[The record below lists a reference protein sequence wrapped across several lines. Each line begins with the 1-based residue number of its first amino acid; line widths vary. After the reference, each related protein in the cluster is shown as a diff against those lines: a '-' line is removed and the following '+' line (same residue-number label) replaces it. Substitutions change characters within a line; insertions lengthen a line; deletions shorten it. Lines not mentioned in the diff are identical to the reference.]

1 MAERTG
7 YIKSLVPG
15 RRYRMV
21 ITAVTN
27 SNDPI
32 RLPSIEFVTPTAPDL
47 ISSYQPVGLK
57 TTINQVKNFDI
68 TVAAIGAR
76 ADTFNITKWSA
87 TDDQKNY
94 TFYCNGSD
102 FSKATK
108 GKIIRVYGISDYVD
122 GHAYYDAF
130 DYRVTE
136 KGSTYIKTVV
146 SSTVTS
152 ISGSGTAAEVS
163 TRALTANDW
172 CSGASGHNKHI
183 NATVGNKSTQRPS
196 GWIRFYTDGRA
207 LKSRSNQPNSATGTV
222 YTERV
227 PAGTIETHPTYDEF
241 DVTVSIP
248 ERFPL
253 LRNIPE
259 GVVDVPIFAYKNLTT
274 GTWHNMDHSA
284 FVAIDNPIQLSNS
297 AMMQLI
303 YDYDG
308 NGNARKDGVDRNKI
322 SKNVDRAVYSDVTG
336 TVSFDNHSKQ
346 YYFTVARYK
355 KVGSSWQG
363 GWLQSE
369 DSEPR
374 VSDPEAIIWSRAAGG
389 V

>member
-1 MAERTG
+1 MGNRTG

-21 ITAVTN
+21 ITAITN

-32 RLPSIEFVTPTAPDL
+32 KLPSIEFVAPSAPDL
-47 ISSYQPVGLK
+47 ISSYQPVGSR
-57 TTINQVKNFDI
+57 TTNARTGTY
-68 TVAAIGAR
+68 TVAIDPIGAR
-76 ADTFNITKWSA
+76 ADTFNITHWSA
-87 TDDQKNY
+87 VDGQKNY
-94 TFYCNGSD
+94 RFFCNGSD

-108 GKIIRVYGISDYVD
+108 GKIIRVYGISDYED

-130 DYRVTE
+130 DYRVVE
-136 KGSTYIKTVV
+136 KTASYIDTVV

-152 ISGSGTAAEVS
+152 IAGSGTDSEVS
-163 TRALTANDW
+163 TRAFQTTDW
-172 CSGASGHNKHI
+172 CGGAAGHSKHI
-183 NATVGNKSTQRPS
+183 NSKVGSKSNQRPS
-196 GWIRFYTDGRA
+196 GWIRFYTDGQA
-207 LKSRSNQPNSATGTV
+207 LKTRSNQPNNATGTV

-227 PAGTIETHPTYDEF
+227 PPGSRSTQIKWNEYDA
-241 DVTVSIP
+241 TVSLP

-253 LRNIPE
+253 LRNIPG
-259 GVVDVPIFAYKNLTT
+259 GVVDVPVFAYKNLTT

-284 FVAIDNPIQLSNS
+284 FSVINYPINLSNA

-308 NGNARKDGVDRNKI
+308 NGKARKDGVDRNQTSLNI
-322 SKNVDRAVYSDVTG
+322 NRAVFNSNTGVVTYS
-336 TVSFDNHSKQ
+336 NHSKE
-346 YYFTVARYK
+346 YYFTIARYK

-374 VSDPEAIIWSRAAGG
+374 VSDPEAIIWSQKASGL
-389 V
+389 